1 VDIVVSGRNIGVSQR
16 VKTTIEQK
24 VGSLDRFIAGLDSAH
39 VVFKRER
46 NPRINQKTHVEITVE
61 GHGHH
66 IRATGAGVDQLTAVE
81 MAVGKLETQLRK
93 LKTRVVKRHR
103 PNLHRSDIHHPLQR
117 ALDGPAG
124 EGEGEA
130 APDEAAADTDADV
143 EPQEWE
149 DAAWDDSA
157 EPQIVRTKSIELT
170 PMTIDDAVLRMQ
182 LLDHPFFLF
191 CNRDSGH
198 ASVLYRRDDG
208 DIGLIE
214 GIGSDHL

>member
-1 VDIVVSGRNIGVSQR
+1 LDIVVSGRNVGVSQR
-16 VKTTIEQK
+16 VKSSIEQK

-46 NPRINQKTHVEITVE
+46 NPRINEKTHVEITVE

-66 IRATGAGVDQLTAVE
+66 IRATGLGVDQMTAVE
-81 MAVGKLETQLRK
+81 AAVTKLEVQLRK

-103 PNLHRSDIHHPLQR
+103 PNLHRSGSHHPLQR
-117 ALDGPAG
+117 ALDGPG
-124 EGEGEA
+124 EGGPTADASVEEVGDATGTEGEA
-130 APDEAAADTDADV
+130 GVDEWD
-143 EPQEWE
+143 EP
-149 DAAWDDSA
+149 A
-157 EPQIVRTKSIELT
+157 EPEIVRTKSIELT

-191 CNRDSGH
+191 CNRDTGH

-214 GIGSDHL
+214 GIGTDNV

>member
-1 VDIVVSGRNIGVSQR
+1 VDIVVSGRNVGVSQR
-16 VKTTIEQK
+16 VKSAIEQK

-46 NPRINQKTHVEITVE
+46 NPRINEKTHVEITVE

-66 IRATGAGVDQLTAVE
+66 IRATGLGVDQMAAVETAVT
-81 MAVGKLETQLRK
+81 KLEKQLRK

-103 PNLHRSDIHHPLQR
+103 PNLHRSTGHHPLQR
-117 ALDGPAG
+117 VLDGP
-124 EGEGEA
+124 EGEGGSTPD
-130 APDEAAADTDADV
+130 APADEAGGDAEDGAGAD
-143 EPQEWE
+143 EWDE
-149 DAAWDDSA
+149 LA

-182 LLDHPFFLF
+182 LLDHGFFLF
-191 CNRDSGH
+191 CNRDTGH